1 MSEDQDKFIKQARQQ
16 LDQQVDELDGETL
29 SRLRQARARA
39 LEAGKSKGVG
49 WFGLGEMAGGA
60 MALASVCVIAVAV
73 WLAVPMFEEP
83 DLVVHTSSNE
93 ETQLQV
99 LDDLE
104 LLADAQEPEFYED
117 IEFYYWLETQD
128 AQG

>member
-1 MSEDQDKFIKQARQQ
+1 MSEDQDKLVNRIKQQ
-16 LDQQVDELDGETL
+16 LDQQSEELDGETL

-39 LEAGKSKGVG
+39 LEAGERKGFN
-49 WFGLGEMAGGA
+49 WLGLPGGA
-60 MALASVCVIAVAV
+60 VALASVAV
-73 WLAVPMFEEP
+73 LAVVLRLALPTATTVEMAQVTDP
-83 DLVVHTSSNE
+83 GPNHA
-93 ETQLQV
+93 QV

-104 LLADAQEPEFYED
+104 LLAAAEDLEFYEE